1 MTQSKKPR
9 ILILEANESLASRA
23 VDLLEDQGWE
33 VVWEQVSAKALA
45 RLEESKASPFH
56 LFISNFKLPKMEGD
70 DILKNA
76 KAISP
81 LTQRMLM
88 VEATQTEMVIRA
100 INKAEINACITTPT
114 TDQDLI
120 SQAQACLDQFD
131 KAMKH
136 EQLKRVTS
144 HQNKQMFQIAQ
155 RLKKKDRI
163 CQEKISEKKAE
174 KLSLRSK
181 LRKAGTEKKKPLNLS
196 DRLQL
201 HGISL
206 DPAGLGQE
214 FAKLAD
220 YIQAI
225 LDSTATKAGLEKS
238 IPEIS
243 QIIAPLPESPA
254 GSPELDPEAALIRD
268 GLIQEL
274 LDLGFSSPG
283 NTDTPVQPN
292 GQEET
297 DETSVLKTACKITI
311 SQDQTQAFIKLTA
324 PAPESLTLTSLLDLL
339 LQREISFGIKDDS
352 AIESWIENADPGEEK
367 FLVAKGEMP
376 VQGKDGE
383 VSYLFEADYSNPGKI
398 MEDGR
403 IDFRD
408 RGEIPY
414 VNKGDLLATK
424 VPPVEGKEGMSVAG
438 VPILVEVVLDP
449 VFMGG
454 SGTKLSEDGL
464 SIFAALDG
472 QPHLDAL
479 GEVSVNPEL
488 TISGDVDFETGNI
501 DFNGN
506 ILVMGTVKEG
516 FSVKGIS
523 LTAKEIQGATIHLSG
538 DLYISDGITDAT
550 ISSVASIHAKFL
562 NNSQVNGFGNL
573 VIQKEIID
581 SQILISGACENSTG
595 VILASQ
601 IIAKGGIEA
610 GKIGTTASKP
620 AKLKIGVDEHIERQ
634 TAEIETQLTASV
646 SRLQEIRDKIKA
658 VETLDQ
664 ALYEQVTVKA
674 QEQEAA
680 QNQIKEAKKEA
691 SGLKKANDGPGLNQA
706 LVKIKALAQT
716 AEKAEQ
722 DLNQIFETQD
732 RYAKEI
738 DQFKRMV
745 TRIEEANKNLVL
757 KKKGLRE
764 FSEKTPALPRLL
776 VQGHITQDTTIQGP
790 NTNIQLMEDRN
801 RCQILE
807 KDMEEDG
814 LHFYEMEI
822 LDL

>member
-9 ILILEANESLASRA
+9 ILILEANESLAARA
-23 VDLLEDQGWE
+23 IDLLEDQGWE
-33 VVWEQVSAKALA
+33 VNWEQVSKKALDQ
-45 RLEESKASPFH
+45 LEESKASPFH

-88 VEATQTEMVIRA
+88 VPSTNTEMVIRA
-100 INKAEINACITTPT
+100 INKAEINACITTPS

-120 SQAQACLDQFD
+120 NQTQACLNQFNQ
-131 KAMKH
+131 AMKH
-136 EQLKRVTS
+136 EQLKRVTI

-155 RLKKKDRI
+155 RLKKKDKI

-174 KLSLRSK
+174 KLLRRSK
-181 LRKAGTEKKKPLNLS
+181 LRKAKTKKQKNLSLS

-201 HGISL
+201 HEISM
-206 DPAGLGQE
+206 DPEALGQE

-225 LDSTATKAGLEKS
+225 FGSTAAKTGLEKS
-238 IPEIS
+238 SPEIS
-243 QIIAPLPESPA
+243 QIIGSPPQQ
-254 GSPELDPEAALIRD
+254 PELDPQTTLIRD

-274 LDLGFSSPG
+274 LDLVFSSPR
-283 NTDTPVQPN
+283 NTDTPPQPIS
-292 GQEET
+292 GEET
-297 DETSVLKTACKITI
+297 DETSVLKAACKITI
-311 SQDQTQAFIKLTA
+311 SQDQTQAFTKMTG
-324 PAPESLTLTSLLDLL
+324 PGPESLTLTSLLDLL
-339 LQREISFGIKDDS
+339 RQREISFGITDDP
-352 AIESWIENADPGEEK
+352 AIESWIENADPGKEK
-367 FLVAKGEMP
+367 FLVAQGEPP
-376 VQGKDGE
+376 VQGKDGT
-383 VSYLFEADYSNPGKI
+383 VSYLFETDYTNPGKI

-414 VNKGDLLATK
+414 VHKGDLLSTK
-424 VPPVEGKEGMSVAG
+424 LAPVEGKEGMSVSG
-438 VPILVEVVLDP
+438 TPILVEEVLDP

-454 SGTKLSEDGL
+454 NGTKLSEDGL
-464 SIFAALDG
+464 SIFATLDG

-479 GEVSVNPEL
+479 GEISVNPEL
-488 TISGDVDFETGNI
+488 TIKGDVDFKTGNI

-516 FSVKGIS
+516 FSVKCIS
-523 LTAKEIQGATIHLSG
+523 LTAKEIEGATIHLSG
-538 DLYISDGITDAT
+538 NLYISDGITDAD
-550 ISSVASIHAKFL
+550 IASVASIHAKFI

-620 AKLKIGVDEHIERQ
+620 AKLKIGMDEHIERQ

-658 VETLDQ
+658 VET
-664 ALYEQVTVKA
+664 TSKM
-674 QEQEAA
+674 
-680 QNQIKEAKKEA
+680 
-691 SGLKKANDGPGLNQA
+691 GH
-706 LVKIKALAQT
+706 
-716 AEKAEQ
+716 Q
-722 DLNQIFETQD
+722 DVPADDVI
-732 RYAKEI
+732 
-738 DQFKRMV
+738 
-745 TRIEEANKNLVL
+745 IESA
-757 KKKGLRE
+757 RW
-764 FSEKTPALPRLL
+764 
-776 VQGHITQDTTIQGP
+776 
-790 NTNIQLMEDRN
+790 ED
-801 RCQILE
+801 
-807 KDMEEDG
+807 D
-814 LHFYEMEI
+814 
-822 LDL
+822 DL